1 MLELRMTLDSQV
13 IFLVLQSSKNAGL
26 HKVLLVLMEND
37 STLSY
42 LKGNGRL
49 FILESNTNDQVLG
62 RQVLDIVN
70 TMLRAT
76 W

>member
-13 IFLVLQSSKNAGL
+13 IFLVLWSSKNAGL
-26 HKVLLVLMEND
+26 HKDLLVLMEND
-37 STLSY
+37 STLTY

-49 FILESNTNDQVLG
+49 FIPESNRNDQVLG